1 MATTEKYTTIIELN
15 SEQAKRNLDEL
26 RRNVEQLRSKLDSA
40 KRQSLGR
47 SEIASIKKDL
57 KEAEKELKKYDNEVA
72 QTVRTLN
79 NLQKSSIQDVT
90 KAQRSLKR
98 MMSEVPRDSPLF
110 DRLRSQLKAVN
121 QEMAKIR
128 DMQGTISGGQRNL
141 FSRMWD
147 GLNRNWGAMVQLVG
161 GYSLLRD
168 TVKGCTDAFAAMD
181 QEMANVKKYTGQA
194 DEEIARMNE
203 DFKQMDTRTTREE
216 LNQLAGSAGRLGI
229 TSTAAVEEFV
239 DAADKIN
246 VALGDDLG
254 DGAVD
259 KIGKLAMAFG
269 EDDKMGLRGAMLAT
283 GSAVN
288 ELAQNS
294 AANAGYLVEFTAR
307 LTGVGMQAGLTQ
319 AQIMGIGAAMDENM
333 QKDEMASTALSQI
346 ITNMTTDSDTFARI
360 AGKNVE
366 EFSRLVKT
374 DMNQALMQFFEAMNK
389 KGGFTELAPLFEQMG
404 LDGTRAIAVLST
416 LANKIDDV
424 RRHQQ
429 TATEAYA
436 KGTSVLD
443 EFNVQNQTYQAQLD
457 KAKKRFQDLRIELG
471 ERLLPVATTAIST
484 TSLFI
489 KILNAVIGFVTKYGA
504 AIATLTLTVT
514 ALEIAVYR
522 EIIAEKAH
530 AIATKAAAFWTDV
543 LKANLM
549 KMFAVLKANPWAA
562 AAAGIAI
569 VVAAVADLTRKSRE
583 ATIAQKAMQD
593 LETRGA
599 AAAELKRRDIEKLT
613 KKIHDNT
620 LSEKERLQAIKD
632 MQEIVPEYTAK
643 ISEEG
648 RVYDENTEALD
659 RYIQKVKE
667 LAMVEGA
674 KTKMKELAETRADLI
689 YQQKLLDEQ
698 IKKRQEEE
706 AKRLS
711 NTAGKPQTS
720 SGSMPAATVN
730 ASIGDAG
737 DVAALRSKRNDL
749 EKDII
754 ETEDALEMLGKIAK
768 EGAEK
773 TAAAAGED
781 NKKGQSLY
789 DTKAYW
795 EKELEARREKLKKM
809 RADAKAT
816 AADVEKAAQA
826 VKEAED
832 KMEIF
837 TAAKANGKKETKE
850 DNARREAQRKAN
862 DAAKA
867 QTERE
872 LAELTHRYAMGEV
885 LYSDYVQK
893 QEEIQKEGL
902 RKRMLIYSTES
913 LEYQKLNHKL
923 QEMNANGSDERRKLA
938 LAELRQEHEMEQ
950 SLIEEQAWRENMTE
964 QQKNEMLFREDMRF
978 LEEQRNLYKD
988 GTLERINLE
997 REISQRESDHALQN
1011 ERYYQELLL
1020 QIKEQYLNQSDE
1032 KLQELELKKLDEL
1045 KTEKLLSEV
1054 EYQEALLAIR
1064 AKYANYE
1071 STDEKTSRTAGNMLK
1086 EAQDKAKQKLG
1097 GQVSN
1102 LPLMS
1107 DIKMYQTT
1115 MEQLKAMYG
1124 DDEQNHAAYLEAKRQ
1139 ATGQFCEDLAQKM
1152 QAAYQSV
1159 NQIMQAASSYF
1170 SAQQQYETAQVQA
1183 KYEKQIE
1190 AAGNNQT
1197 KVKKLQE
1204 KQKKEEAAIKNK
1216 YNRKAMAIEIAQ
1228 ATASTA
1234 FNAIAAFGAVLQK
1247 SQPWT
1252 VPLAYA
1258 AAAAATAAGMLQIA
1272 AIKKQHAAEQAG
1284 YYEGGFTGGTRYRRE
1299 AGIVH
1304 EGEFV
1309 ANHQAVN
1316 NPNIV
1321 PFLNFLDQAQRSN
1334 TVGSLT
1340 MADVSRQ
1347 FAPQQSPQIV
1357 APVVNVQTDNVDL
1370 RQAIEAQQAAT
1381 VALLERLSEP
1391 IEAKMEM
1398 QGFDRDYT
1406 RYKNLL
1412 RNK

>member
-1 MATTEKYTTIIELN
+1 MASDYQKFTASIELN
-15 SEQAKRNLDEL
+15 TEKAKNKLKELHDQTLRWEKERDNLIKNNGSKEEILNLTKLIDKNHKSIEKWERKAQDINKVLKDIGGSTMKELTQAQ
-26 RRNVEQLRSKLDSA
+26 NVLNAKMREAKQGSDAYKWLNEQL
-40 KRQSLGR
+40 
-47 SEIASIKKDL
+47 KKV
-57 KEAEKELKKYDNEVA
+57 KTQMAA
-72 QTVRTLN
+72 VR
-79 NLQKSSIQDVT
+79 
-90 KAQRSLKR
+90 RE
-98 MMSEVPRDSPLF
+98 SEVSL
-110 DRLRSQLKAVN
+110 S
-121 QEMAKIR
+121 MW
-128 DMQGTISGGQRNL
+128 QRTKN
-141 FSRMWD
+141 W
-147 GLNRNWGAMVQLVG
+147 LNTNWGLTTQLIG
-161 GYSLLRD
+161 GYAFLRH
-168 TVKGCTDAFAAMD
+168 TIKGTTDAFAAMD

-203 DFKQMDTRTTREE
+203 GFKQMDTRTTREQ

-288 ELAQNS
+288 DLAQNS

-307 LTGVGMQAGLTQ
+307 LAGVGMQAGLTQ

-346 ITNMTTDSDTFARI
+346 ITKMTTDSDTFARI

-424 RRHQQ
+424 RKHQQ
-429 TATEAYA
+429 TATDAYA
-436 KGTSVLD
+436 KGTSVLE
-443 EFNVQNQTYQAQLD
+443 EFKVQNETYQAQLD
-457 KAKKRFQDLRIELG
+457 KAKKHFQDLRIELG

-489 KILNAVIGFVTKYGA
+489 KVLNAVIGFVTKY
-504 AIATLTLTVT
+504 ISTITTLTVAIGIYT
-514 ALEIAVYR
+514 AAVYK
-522 EIIAEKAH
+522 ETIAEKVH
-530 AIATKAAAFWTDV
+530 AATSKLAAFWTNV
-543 LKANLM
+543 LWLNM
-549 KMFAVLKANPWAA
+549 KKLYAAMLANPWTA

-583 ATIAQKAMQD
+583 ATVAQKAMQD
-593 LETRGA
+593 VQIKGA
-599 AAAELKRRDIEKLT
+599 AAENEAKRNVEQLT
-613 KKIHDNT
+613 KIIHDNT
-620 LSEKERLQAIKD
+620 LSVNERREAGEKLS
-632 MQEIVPEYTAK
+632 K
-643 ISEEG
+643 IAEGYNVIISDEG
-648 RVYDENTEALD
+648 RIISENTEALD
-659 RYIQKVKE
+659 KYIRKMKE
-667 LAMVEGA
+667 QAMVEGA
-674 KTKMKELAETRADLI
+674 RAKMTELAEKRADLL
-689 YQQKLLDEQ
+689 YQQAEKQKELDDRR
-698 IKKRQEEE
+698 KA
-706 AKRLS
+706 AKNRPAS
-711 NTAGKPQTS
+711 TGSQSDVFYNAGVDLKTK
-720 SGSMPAATVN
+720 TV
-730 ASIGDAG
+730 
-737 DVAALRSKRNDL
+737 
-749 EKDII
+749 EKDIR
-754 ETEDALEMLGKIAK
+754 DL
-768 EGAEK
+768 
-773 TAAAAGED
+773 D
-781 NKKGQSLY
+781 NKITEAEEAIKLMESVASQTVTDIKKAGGSSSDTKSDY

-795 EKELEARREKLKKM
+795 QREIEARRKKLSQL

-832 KMEIF
+832 KMSVF
-837 TAAKANGKKETKE
+837 TRTSHTNPTSPNSPTKE
-850 DNARREAQRKAN
+850 KRRAN

-867 QTERE
+867 ETERE

-893 QEEIQKEGL
+893 QEDIQKEGL

-923 QEMNANGSDERRKLA
+923 QEMNANGSEERRRLA
-938 LAELRQEHEMEQ
+938 LAELRQEHAIEQ

-978 LEEQRNLYKD
+978 LEEQRNLYKN

-1032 KLQELELKKLDEL
+1032 RIQQLEEKNLKELHDKGLPSLI
-1045 KTEKLLSEV
+1045 
-1054 EYQEALLAIR
+1054 EYEEAKLAIR

-1071 STDEKTSRTAGNMLK
+1071 TTDEKTTRTAGNMLK
-1086 EAQDKAKQKLG
+1086 VAQNEAKKQLDNDNSG
-1097 GQVSN
+1097 SN
-1102 LPLMS
+1102 IPFMS

-1216 YNRKAMAIEIAQ
+1216 YNKKAMAIEIAQ
-1228 ATASTA
+1228 ATAQTA
-1234 FNAIAAFGAVLQK
+1234 MNAISAFGAVLQK

-1258 AAAAATAAGMLQIA
+1258 AAAAATASGMLQIA

-1309 ANHQAVN
+1309 ANHNAVN

-1321 PFLNFLDQAQRSN
+1321 PFLNFLDQAQRNN

-1357 APVVNVQTDNVDL
+1357 APVVNVQTDTSAISAAIGNVADTVDRL
-1370 RQAIEAQQAAT
+1370 NQAIEKGIPAVIYLDGNDGLMHRMKQYNRLQQ
-1381 VALLERLSEP
+1381 
-1391 IEAKMEM
+1391 
-1398 QGFDRDYT
+1398 
-1406 RYKNLL
+1406 
-1412 RNK
+1412 NK

>member
-1 MATTEKYTTIIELN
+1 MATTERYTTIIELN

-26 RRNVEQLRSKLDSA
+26 RKNVEQLRSKLDDA
-40 KRQSLGR
+40 KRQALGK
-47 SEIASIKKDL
+47 SEIASIRKDL

-72 QTVRTLN
+72 RTVRTLN

-90 KAQRSLKR
+90 KAQRALKR
-98 MMSEVPRDSPLF
+98 MMSEVPRDSPMF
-110 DRLRSQLKAVN
+110 DRLRSQLKSVN

-128 DMQGTISGGQRNL
+128 DMQGTVSGGQRNL

-147 GLNRNWGAMVQLVG
+147 GLNRNWGAMTQLVG
-161 GYSLLRD
+161 GYDLLRD

-288 ELAQNS
+288 DLAQNS

-307 LTGVGMQAGLTQ
+307 LAGVGMQAGLTQ

-346 ITNMTTDSDTFARI
+346 ITKMTTDSDTFARI

-366 EFSRLVKT
+366 EFSKLVKT
-374 DMNQALMQFFEAMNK
+374 DMNAALMQFFEAMNK

-416 LANKIDDV
+416 LANKTDDV

-457 KAKKRFQDLRIELG
+457 KAKKHFQDLRIELG
-471 ERLLPVATTAIST
+471 ERLLPVATAAIST

-489 KILNAVIGFVTKYGA
+489 KVLNAVIGFVGKYGA
-504 AIATLTLTVT
+504 ALATLTLTVT
-514 ALEIAVYR
+514 ALEIAVYN
-522 EIIAEKAH
+522 EIIAEKIH
-530 AIATKAAAFWTDV
+530 AATSKLAAFWTNV
-543 LKANLM
+543 LMVNMK
-549 KMFAVLKANPWAA
+549 KMFAVLAANPWAA

-569 VVAAVADLTRKSRE
+569 VVAFVADLTRKSRE
-583 ATIAQKAMQD
+583 AAIAQKAMQD
-593 LETRGA
+593 VQAEGMAKAETT
-599 AAAELKRRDIEKLT
+599 RRDIEQLT

-620 LSEKERLQAIKD
+620 LSINERRQAVLDLQAIVPDYVATISK
-632 MQEIVPEYTAK
+632 EGIV
-643 ISEEG
+643 IN
-648 RVYDENTEALD
+648 ENTEALD
-659 RYIQKVKE
+659 KYIQKMKE
-667 LAMVEGA
+667 QAIVEGA
-674 KTKMKELAETRADLI
+674 RAKMTELAEQRANLAYEKAKID
-689 YQQKLLDEQ
+689 
-698 IKKRQEEE
+698 QEIQDRRDAE
-706 AKRLS
+706 K
-711 NTAGKPQTS
+711 NKPANNS
-720 SGSMPAATVN
+720 MYSGSQGNVFYN
-730 ASIGDAG
+730 AGVSAKIKSLARDSKKLEDQITETQKAMELMEK
-737 DVAALRSKRNDL
+737 VAHDTITESEKSSTKTETDSKSNF
-749 EKDII
+749 
-754 ETEDALEMLGKIAK
+754 
-768 EGAEK
+768 
-773 TAAAAGED
+773 
-781 NKKGQSLY
+781 
-789 DTKAYW
+789 DTLSYWQQELKA
-795 EKELEARREKLKKM
+795 RQDKLKSL

-832 KMEIF
+832 KMEVF
-837 TAAKANGKKETKE
+837 TGAKASAKAGRKE
-850 DNARREAQRKAN
+850 DNARREAQRRAN

-885 LYSDYVQK
+885 LYSDYIQK

-923 QEMNANGSDERRKLA
+923 QEMNANGSDERRRLA
-938 LAELRQEHEMEQ
+938 LAELRQEHAIEQ

-978 LEEQRNLYKD
+978 LEEQRNLYRD

-1032 KLQELELKKLDEL
+1032 RIQQLELAKLEEL
-1045 KTEKLLSEV
+1045 KTKKLLSET

-1064 AKYANYE
+1064 AKYANYDT
-1071 STDEKTSRTAGNMLK
+1071 TDEKTTRTAGNMLK
-1086 EAQDKAKQKLG
+1086 VAQNEAKKQLDNDNSG
-1097 GQVSN
+1097 SN
-1102 LPLMS
+1102 IPFMS

-1139 ATGQFCEDLAQKM
+1139 ATGRFCEDLAQKM

-1216 YNRKAMAIEIAQ
+1216 YNKKAMAIEIAQ
-1228 ATASTA
+1228 ATAQTA
-1234 FNAIAAFGAVLQK
+1234 MNAISAFGAVLQK

-1258 AAAAATAAGMLQIA
+1258 AAAAATASGMLQIA

-1309 ANHQAVN
+1309 ANHNAVN

-1321 PFLNFLDQAQRSN
+1321 PFLNFLDQAQRNN

-1357 APVVNVQTDNVDL
+1357 APVVNVQTDNADL

-1391 IEAKMEM
+1391 IEAKMDM

-1406 RYKNLL
+1406 WYKNLL
-1412 RNK
+1412 KNK